1 MSQPSLPLPPLN
13 LMRRIAL
20 RPAPVTEMQAEF
32 IEGGRLRRDSICA
45 ALPEGWS
52 FARKSVLDFGCGP
65 GRVLRHF
72 HAEALECSFSG
83 CDIDAESVGWLR
95 GALAPPFTLFVSDEA
110 PPLPLESNSL
120 DLIYATSVFT
130 HLTDLWGEWLVELRR
145 LLKDDGL
152 LFMTF
157 LGCDAFAGRY
167 IRQPWTEDQIGL
179 TMLGIVPPEEGGAI
193 VLMSEW
199 WTKAH
204 LGRGFDILD
213 MRADGWGALPD
224 RAGRGQGM
232 LLLRRKPGPLSAE
245 QLLAPEPDEPREWAS
260 AQLNLM
266 LLRHEILE
274 LRGKQREGPVKPQS
288 PHPSQRQRL
297 AKLVRRK

>member
-1 MSQPSLPLPPLN
+1 
-13 LMRRIAL
+13 MRRIAL
-20 RPAPVTEMQAEF
+20 RPAPVSDMEAEF
-32 IEGGRLRRDSICA
+32 VEGGRLRRDTICA

-52 FARKSVLDFGCGP
+52 FAGKSVLDFGCGP

-72 HAEALECSFSG
+72 DSEADQCSFFG
-83 CDIDAESVGWLR
+83 CDIDAESVEWLT
-95 GALAPPFTLFVSDEA
+95 GALAPPFRLFVSDEA
-110 PPLPLESNSL
+110 PPLPLESESL

-167 IRQPWTEDQIGL
+167 IDQPWSEDEIGL
-179 TMLGIVPPEEGGAI
+179 TMLRIVPPQEGGAV

-204 LGRGFDILD
+204 LARGFDIVD
-213 MRADGWGALPD
+213 VKADGWGARPD

-232 LLLRRKPGPLSAE
+232 LLLRRKGGPLSAE

-260 AQLNLM
+260 TQLNLK
-266 LLRHEILE
+266 LLRDEILD
-274 LRGKQREGPVKPQS
+274 LRRMQRQAPAKPQTS
-288 PHPSQRQRL
+288 HSSQRLRL
-297 AKLVRRK
+297 AKLVRRR

>member
-1 MSQPSLPLPPLN
+1 MSQPSLPLPPLD

-20 RPAPVTEMQAEF
+20 RPAPVADMQAEF
-32 IEGGRLRRDSICA
+32 IEGGRLRRDTICA
-45 ALPEGWS
+45 TLPEGWS
-52 FARKSVLDFGCGP
+52 FAGKSVLDFGCGP

-72 HAEALECSFSG
+72 HPEATECTFLG
-83 CDIDAESVGWLR
+83 CDIDAESVEWLT
-95 GALAPPFTLFVSDEA
+95 GALAPPFKLFVSGEA

-167 IRQPWTEDQIGL
+167 IRQPWSEDEIGL

-199 WTKAH
+199 WTRTH
-204 LGRGFDILD
+204 LARGFDIVD
-213 MRADGWGALPD
+213 IKADGWGALPD

-232 LLLRRKPGPLSAE
+232 LLLRRKAGPLSVE
-245 QLLAPEPDEPREWAS
+245 ELLAPEPDDPREWAS
-260 AQLNLM
+260 VQLNLR
-266 LLRHEILE
+266 LLRHEILD
-274 LRGKQREGPVKPQS
+274 LRGKQRQSPVKPPS
-288 PHPSQRQRL
+288 SHPSQRQRL